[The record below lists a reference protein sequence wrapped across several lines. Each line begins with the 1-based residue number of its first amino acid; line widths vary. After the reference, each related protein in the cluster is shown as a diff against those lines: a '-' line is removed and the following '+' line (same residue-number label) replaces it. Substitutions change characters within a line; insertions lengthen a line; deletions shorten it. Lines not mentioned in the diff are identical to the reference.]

1 MLIFR
6 KGFLNET
13 PMVKKILTIPLAL
26 IFFILPQ
33 RLSEAQQQVVAAQS
47 IRIAP
52 YEETISAFQK
62 TCDAEIKR
70 LVISELR
77 GADLTR
83 KIRQIN
89 PDIVLAVGMEALS
102 RVKVIRNIPIVYL
115 MILNPHSI
123 LSGEKNVTG
132 VSMNIPPKKQL
143 YIFREALP
151 DLKTF
156 GLVYD
161 PAKTGYLVEKA
172 QDAAKKVGITLIAK
186 QVRRSMDAPLAIK
199 DMRGKIDAFW
209 ILPDLTVITPETVEF
224 LLLFSLENTI
234 PILAFAEK
242 YVEFGALMSIGID
255 SFDLGVQGGEMAN
268 AILSGKDIT
277 DVPRVDARKP
287 VLSINLKVQRKMG
300 VRIDEKIIRK
310 ARVIK

>member
-26 IFFILPQ
+26 IFFILPH

-77 GADLTR
+77 GADVTR

-115 MILNPHSI
+115 MVLNPHSI
-123 LSGEKNVTG
+123 LSGEENVTG

-209 ILPDLTVITPETVEF
+209 MLPDLTVITPETVEF